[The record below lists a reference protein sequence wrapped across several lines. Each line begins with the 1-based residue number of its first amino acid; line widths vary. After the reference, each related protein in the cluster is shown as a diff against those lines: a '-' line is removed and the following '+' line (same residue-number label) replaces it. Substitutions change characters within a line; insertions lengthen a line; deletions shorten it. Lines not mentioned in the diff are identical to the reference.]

1 YEALPVL
8 CLHDPAVPHDI
19 LAAICSRTWEGGLSL
34 PSTAAAQAFKQCQA
48 CTGVGISLPNE
59 VFIPES
65 QNSLEHARKLIRELQ
80 PSFITTIED
89 LPAQLDLKYLART
102 LKELR

>member
-1 YEALPVL
+1 
-8 CLHDPAVPHDI
+8 
-19 LAAICSRTWEGGLSL
+19 
-34 PSTAAAQAFKQCQA
+34 
-48 CTGVGISLPNE
+48 VGISLPNE